1 MTQIAHLEAT
11 SEGDGKKERK
21 KKKGDWLPGS
31 EQRCL
36 LTRCAAAA
44 GALPAAA
51 LGWLRPCLGFFS
63 AAVPSGPS
71 AVAVSRGSSWGGG
84 AVRGGGGAA
93 APCASLRCPVRPSQ
107 HAQRHKQRHEARCS
121 SARCQL
127 LSQPSTHTRL
137 PGGPRLRAPREWGS
151 RTPDPQAAPLLH
163 PATGCRCSPR
173 AAEPKLAVSGV
184 RG

>member
-63 AAVPSGPS
+63 AGVPSGPS
-71 AVAVSRGSSWGGG
+71 AVAVSWGSSLGGGCTGRRRGSCSMRQPALPGQAFPTRSTSQAKTRSTLLFCQVPAPESALHAHPAPGGSPPPG
-84 AVRGGGGAA
+84 AEGVGVPHARPTGSTSP
-93 APCASLRCPVRPSQ
+93 AP
-107 HAQRHKQRHEARCS
+107 RH
-121 SARCQL
+121 
-127 LSQPSTHTRL
+127 RL
-137 PGGPRLRAPREWGS
+137 PVFTES
-151 RTPDPQAAPLLH
+151 
-163 PATGCRCSPR
+163 C
-173 AAEPKLAVSGV
+173 
-184 RG
+184 